1 MSTSTSGVA
10 SSSEIDDGGGDLL
23 EAELP
28 GGAEDVV
35 SGEDLAGTAIRDDGP
50 VLAVMAEAV
59 LDRLEVTLHSPLFAA
74 CGRRGDL
81 PPPFRGHPNR
91 RVRELRTIATPGRDG
106 AAVRGHL
113 STSLRVDEGTRV

>member
-81 PPPFRGHPNR
+81 PPPFVVTPIAVCGNFGRSQRPAVTERPSAATCR
-91 RVRELRTIATPGRDG
+91 RRCA
-106 AAVRGHL
+106 
-113 STSLRVDEGTRV
+113 